1 MHINE
6 IKIGLL
12 HQLDFCKLMTCNI
25 FSAVPKTYNEY
36 RDGYDFDSPNRF
48 KYSFDVNEQFNKIFN
63 NYIPDFYFKLNQI
76 PKANKVLFIPLSI
89 IELKFSNKFSKH
101 IKPLHVVEGLIMDS
115 KNGIKMTV
123 YIKPMVIECLSD
135 GNDAQEDFEVKMKDY
150 KAGLLKKILD
160 KKKY

>member
-48 KYSFDVNEQFNKIFN
+48 KYSYDYNEQFRKIFN
-63 NYIPDFYFKLNQI
+63 NHIPEYYFKLNTI
-76 PKANKVLFIPLSI
+76 PKENKVLFIPLSI
-89 IELKFSNKFSKH
+89 VELKYPSRFSKH
-101 IKPLHVVEGLIMDS
+101 IKPLHVVEGLIMDN

-123 YIKPMVIECLSD
+123 YVKPVAIESLSD
-135 GNDAQEDFEVKMKDY
+135 GNNAQEDFEAKIKNY

>member
-1 MHINE
+1 MNIETVMILILQIVLNILLMLMNNL
-6 IKIGLL
+6 IKYLTTT
-12 HQLDFCKLMTCNI
+12 F
-25 FSAVPKTYNEY
+25 
-36 RDGYDFDSPNRF
+36 
-48 KYSFDVNEQFNKIFN
+48 
-63 NYIPDFYFKLNQI
+63 QI
-76 PKANKVLFIPLSI
+76 FIPFSI